1 MSLFDLSMNLKSTA
15 AAKARSAWHKKLKW
29 RRKKQLL
36 AV

>member
-1 MSLFDLSMNLKSTA
+1 MSLFNLSMNLKST